1 MKAYLPKLLLL
12 PLLLIAISCD
22 SLILYNPNQ
31 IIADKDERNLSARN
45 IERIQAIP
53 VQDTLKFILMGD
65 TQRWYD
71 ESVDFVKSA
80 NSQPDI
86 AFVLHAGD
94 ISDFG
99 INQEFKWVNKIM
111 QNLKTPYL
119 TVIGNHDI
127 VANGPA
133 SYRKIFGPLDYS
145 FEYGDYRFVFINTNS
160 REYAF
165 DGTVPDI
172 SWLRSQLSNNPQNK
186 NIIVV
191 GHVPPY
197 DGDFDRKLEGEYTDL
212 LGSNPNVN
220 LSLYGHK
227 HGFNDGEFY
236 NDGVHYYVTT
246 NVGARGY
253 MIVKVWKGGH
263 HVVRVEY

>member
-1 MKAYLPKLLLL
+1 LKANLPKLLTLI
-12 PLLLIAISCD
+12 LLLTIVSCD

-31 IIADKDERNLSARN
+31 IIADKDERNLSAKN
-45 IERIQAIP
+45 IERIQAIT
-53 VQDTLKFILMGD
+53 VEDTLKFILMGD

-80 NSQPDI
+80 NNQPGI

-111 QNLKTPYL
+111 LGLKTPYL

-133 SYRKIFGPLDYS
+133 SYRKIFGALDYS

-165 DGTVPDI
+165 DGTVPNI
-172 SWLRSQLSNNPQNK
+172 SWLRSQLGNNPQNK

-191 GHVPPY
+191 GHVPPF
-197 DGDFDRKLEGEYTDL
+197 DNDFDRTLESEYTGL

-227 HGFNDGEFY
+227 HSFNNGEFY
-236 NDGVHYYVTT
+236 NDGVRYYITT
-246 NVGARGY
+246 AVGSRGY
-253 MIVKVWKGGH
+253 MVVKVWNGGH
-263 HVVRVEY
+263 HVERVEY